1 MVIKRL
7 VYFIFIILISINL
20 NANILYEKNNLIIT
34 DIDVNFYTQMYR
46 DNYGVDINKS
56 NSLKDLIL
64 IKNVIKDLNINN
76 REFINKIDEQILAQY
91 GKESLENPNL
101 KEFLRFSKIRDEF
114 IINYFNNVL
123 DIIEIKKLFK
133 SLDHLN
139 LPISDSNCL
148 IISEVIDLKD
158 NEEFIKNF
166 FINLKNNSNEF
177 QVKINNKNYSVCID
191 ELKFKTIENLIIQY
205 IQNQTNDEF
214 TKFVY
219 EKTKN

>member
-1 MVIKRL
+1 MVIKKL
-7 VYFIFIILISINL
+7 VYFIFTIFVSMNL
-20 NANILYEKNNLIIT
+20 NANILYEKNNLVIT
-34 DIDVNFYTQMYR
+34 DIDVNFYTQLYKN
-46 DNYGVDINKS
+46 NYGVDIGKS

-64 IKNVIKDLNINN
+64 IKNVIKYLSSNN
-76 REFINKIDEQILAQY
+76 QEFINKIDQQILAQY

-114 IINYFNNVL
+114 NINYFNNIL
-123 DIIEIKKLFK
+123 DIIELKSLFK
-133 SLDHLN
+133 SLDNLN

-148 IISEVIDLKD
+148 IINDVIDLKD

-177 QVKINNKNYSVCID
+177 QIKINNKNYNVCID

-205 IQNQTNDEF
+205 IQNQTKDEF

>member
-1 MVIKRL
+1 MVIKKL
-7 VYFIFIILISINL
+7 VYFIFTIFVSMNL
-20 NANILYEKNNLIIT
+20 NANILYEKNNLVIT
-34 DIDVNFYTQMYR
+34 DIDVNFYTQLYKN
-46 DNYGVDINKS
+46 NYGVDIGKS

-64 IKNVIKDLNINN
+64 IKNVIKDLSNN
-76 REFINKIDEQILAQY
+76 NQEFINKIDQQILAQY

-114 IINYFNNVL
+114 NINYFNNIL
-123 DIIEIKKLFK
+123 DIIELKSLFK
-133 SLDHLN
+133 SLDNLN

-148 IISEVIDLKD
+148 IINDVIDLKD

-177 QVKINNKNYSVCID
+177 QIKINNKNYNVCID

-205 IQNQTNDEF
+205 IQSQTKDEF